1 MVLAAGACCF
11 SCSKDDDGNDGG
23 NTPAP
28 ETPNGSTLIS
38 ISGAKANIYTMGGAQ
53 VAADA
58 TQVSVPAGIYVVV
71 AGGKA
76 TKVVV
81 K

>member
-1 MVLAAGACCF
+1 
-11 SCSKDDDGNDGG
+11 
-23 NTPAP
+23 
-28 ETPNGSTLIS
+28 
-38 ISGAKANIYTMGGAQ
+38 MGVAQ